1 MDGTQSSKDISTRL
15 QKIATVASRRPKL
28 ALTTLAHHMD
38 ETWMLEAYRRTR
50 KDGAVGVDGATAEEF
65 AANLEGNLRAL
76 LDEVKA
82 GTYRAPPVR
91 RVYIPKDGGKT
102 RPIGIPTFRDKVLQR
117 GVAMVLEAVYEQ
129 DFLDC
134 SYGFR
139 PGRSPHQALET
150 LRQRATAM
158 GGCWV
163 VELDIQ
169 SFFDTMGHVHLREI
183 LQGRIRDGVLCRLIG
198 KWLNA
203 GVLEE
208 GVVRHSEQGSP
219 QGGVISPIL
228 ANILL
233 HEVLDEWF
241 ETVVKPRLIGR
252 AFMVRFADDAVLGF
266 STEED
271 ARKALAVLPKRFG
284 KYGLTLHP
292 EKTRL
297 EDFRRPAS
305 GRPPPGSF
313 DFLGFTHYWATT
325 RNGGLTIKR
334 RTMKKRLGR
343 AIHRIWE
350 WCREN
355 RHEPIAKQHEELGRK
370 VVGHYQ
376 YYGIT
381 GNFPSLV
388 HYWRAVERA
397 WQFWLNRR
405 SQRAHMTWERFKRL
419 LEQLALPRPR
429 ITHSTYRV
437 ANP

>member
-1 MDGTQSSKDISTRL
+1 MDGTQSPKDISTRL
-15 QKIATVASRRPKL
+15 QKIATTASWRPKL

-38 ETWMLEAYRRTR
+38 EAWMLEAYRRTR
-50 KDGAVGVDGATAEEF
+50 KDGAVGVDRETAEEF

-76 LDEVKA
+76 LDEAKA

-117 GVAMVLEAVYEQ
+117 AVAMVLEAVYEQ

-139 PGRSPHQALET
+139 PGRSPHQALEA
-150 LRQRATAM
+150 LRQQAMAM

-183 LQGRIRDGVLCRLIG
+183 LQGRVRDGVLCRLIG

-203 GVLEE
+203 GVLEG
-208 GVVRHSEQGSP
+208 GVVHHPEQGSP
-219 QGGVISPIL
+219 QGGVISPLL

-241 ETVVKPRLIGR
+241 ETVVKPRLKGR

-271 ARKALAVLPKRFG
+271 ARKVLAVLPKRFG
-284 KYGLTLHP
+284 RYGLTLHP

-297 EDFRRPAS
+297 VDFRRPAI
-305 GRPPPGSF
+305 GRPTPGTF
-313 DFLGFTHYWATT
+313 DFLGFTHYWAAT
-325 RNGGLTIKR
+325 RKGGLTIKR

-343 AIHRIWE
+343 AIRRIWE
-350 WCREN
+350 WCREY
-355 RHEPIAKQHEELGRK
+355 RHEPLSKQHEELASK
-370 VVGHYQ
+370 VEGHYQ

-397 WQFWLNRR
+397 WRFWLSRR

-419 LEQLALPRPR
+419 PQLVLPRPR
-429 ITHSTYRV
+429 ITHSIYRV

>member
-1 MDGTQSSKDISTRL
+1 
-15 QKIATVASRRPKL
+15 
-28 ALTTLAHHMD
+28 MD
-38 ETWMLEAYRRTR
+38 EAWMLEAYRRTR
-50 KDGAVGVDGATAEEF
+50 KDGALGVDGETAGEF
-65 AANLEGNLRAL
+65 AANLEENLREL
-76 LDEVKA
+76 LGEAKT
-82 GTYRAPPVR
+82 GMYRAPPVR
-91 RVYIPKDGGKT
+91 RAYIPKDGGKP

-117 GVAMVLEAVYEQ
+117 AVVMILEAIYEQ

-139 PGRSPHQALET
+139 PGRSQHQALEA
-150 LRQRATAM
+150 LRQQAMAM

-163 VELDIQ
+163 VEMDIK

-183 LQGRIRDGVLCRLIG
+183 LQGRVRDGVICRLIG

-208 GVVRHSEQGSP
+208 GVVHHPEQGSP
-219 QGGVISPIL
+219 QGGVISPML

-241 ETVVKPRLIGR
+241 ETVVKPRLKGR

-271 ARKALAVLPKRFG
+271 ARKVLEVLPKRFG
-284 KYGLTLHP
+284 KYGLALHP

-297 EDFRRPAS
+297 VDFRRPAP
-305 GRPPPGSF
+305 GRPTPETF

-325 RNGGLTIKR
+325 RKGGLTIKR

-343 AIHRIWE
+343 AVCRIWE
-350 WCREN
+350 WCRKN
-355 RHEPIAKQHEELGRK
+355 RHEPVIEQHKELASK
-370 VVGHYQ
+370 VAGHYQ

-381 GNFPSLV
+381 GNFLSLV

-397 WQFWLNRR
+397 WHFWLNRR
-405 SQRAHMTWERFKRL
+405 SQRAHMTWERFTRL
-419 LEQLALPRPR
+419 LRQLTLPRPR
-429 ITHSTYRV
+429 ITHSIYRV